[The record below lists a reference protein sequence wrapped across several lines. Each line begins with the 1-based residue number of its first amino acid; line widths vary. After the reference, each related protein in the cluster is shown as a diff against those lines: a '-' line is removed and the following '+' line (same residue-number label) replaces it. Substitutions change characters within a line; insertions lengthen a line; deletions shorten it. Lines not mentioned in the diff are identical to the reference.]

1 MRPLCKS
8 PDGCYKPVG
17 RLFFVPLGVLMA
29 IVSGRSVYGMLMD
42 SVSSTEPK
50 VGESPM
56 TI

>member
-1 MRPLCKS
+1 M
-8 PDGCYKPVG
+8 
-17 RLFFVPLGVLMA
+17 PLGVLMA